1 MSSPSESEVRD
12 GLSSKSFLA
21 LLVTQFLGAAND
33 NAFRWL
39 AVSIAIGVMGI
50 EREGS
55 ALALG
60 TVLFTVPYLL
70 LANMAGFLADRFDK
84 RAVIVWCK
92 VAELVLASMLV
103 GSILAGGVLGV
114 KGSLGLMFVTVF
126 LMGCQSALF
135 GPSKFGSIPEL
146 VRTEKISSANGL
158 MGMISVVAAALGTL
172 GGLSLYQI
180 SESEISYFVGY
191 QSDANA
197 TSTMWDLWPVMLVLL
212 GMAVFGVF
220 SSLMIRRLAPAD
232 PSRKMAK
239 NPFRETARDLKVLF
253 ARPTILRVA
262 LGISFFWM
270 MASLAQCNVNLYGE
284 HVFGLSKSGVGIL
297 MVVLVG
303 GVAIGSVLA
312 GWLSHGRVELGIVP
326 LGAVVIIIGTVGL
339 CVVGWNA
346 ELPITRDATA
356 KVTTPFVMSYV
367 SFWFCSGFLFLLG
380 FGAGLFLVPLEAFL
394 QEEAEPQVR
403 GTVIAGTNFLAFTL
417 VILSSGV
424 FFIERDLLG
433 LSSSTIFLLCGIVSV
448 PVLLYA
454 LYLLPMATVRFL
466 VWLLLATN
474 YRVRIRGHENIP
486 KRGGALLVSNHVS
499 YVDGW
504 LVTLAST
511 RQIRLMADGDFYKGS
526 RIITW
531 MSNLFKVISI
541 NPNMG
546 PKGLVKALK
555 EANQAVKNGELV
567 CIFAEGKLT
576 RTGQLE
582 KFQRGLLR
590 VVDGT
595 DCPVI
600 PMYIDKIWGSI
611 FSYHGGKII
620 YKWPRQWPHRI
631 SISFGEPM
639 QHPKNLGQVRQGV
652 LDVSAESAKV
662 RPERNWGP
670 ARRFVRR
677 CQQAKFQTKI
687 ADTTGKSLSGGKLL
701 AGALA
706 LKKKLREAGIT
717 SKHGEARTIGVILP
731 PSVGGFLTNTAIT
744 MSRDV
749 SVNLNYTLSQ
759 SDLNYCIE
767 KSGLQHVITSRKVMQ
782 KLNVELNAE
791 PVFIEDLIE
800 SISKGDRIWAG
811 IQAYALPSFF
821 VERWHGLHKSQP
833 DDLLTILF
841 TSGSTGRPKG
851 VMLSHYNVQA
861 NVDSIDDLFHLKG
874 RDTQIGVMPF
884 FHAFGYT
891 LGLWLTATTPM
902 RAVYHHNPI
911 DGRTVGKLCEEY
923 SATILM
929 GTPTFLRAYI
939 KRCTPEQMKHLELAV
954 VGAERLSPELAEEFR
969 EKFGVLPTEGYGATE
984 LAPLAT
990 ANVPNT
996 RCAVEGDTARKLG
1009 SIGRPI
1015 PGVSVK
1021 VVDLETRED
1030 LDVDEEGLLLVRGAN
1045 VMQGYLDEP
1054 EKTAEVLQDGWYNT
1068 GDIAVIDDSGFVT
1081 LTGRLNR
1088 CSKIGG
1094 EMVPHGRVEEELLR
1108 IVKNQPDAD
1117 SDADTDGAVSLVVTA
1132 VPDEKRG
1139 ERLVVL
1145 HRPLSQS
1152 PEEILQELSESNL
1165 PNLWLPSRESFLEV
1179 ESIPVLGTGK
1189 LDLKGIR
1196 EMATKHFCEET
1207 ATTSPT

>member
-1 MSSPSESEVRD
+1 MSSPSQPEVQD
-12 GLSSKSFLA
+12 GLSSKSFIA

-50 EREGS
+50 AREGT

-60 TVLFTVPYLL
+60 TVLFTAPYLL

-103 GSILAGGVLGV
+103 GSILLGGVVGV
-114 KGSLGLMFVTVF
+114 NGSLAFMFVTVF

-146 VRTEKISSANGL
+146 VRTEKISAANGL

-172 GGLSLYQI
+172 VGLSLYQFNETAI
-180 SESEISYFVGY
+180 SHFVGHRLNIH
-191 QSDANA
+191 AEITVLA
-197 TSTMWDLWPVMLVLL
+197 LWPVILTLL
-212 GMAVFGVF
+212 GMAVVGVG
-220 SSLMIRRLAPAD
+220 SSLMIRRLTPAD
-232 PSRKMAK
+232 PNRKMAK
-239 NPFRETARDLKVLF
+239 NPFRETANDLKVLF
-253 ARPTILRVA
+253 ARPAILRVA

-339 CVVGWNA
+339 CIVGWNA
-346 ELPITRDATA
+346 DLPITFDTTA
-356 KVTTPFVMSYV
+356 KLTTPFVMSYP
-367 SFWFCSGFLFLLG
+367 SFWLCSAFLFLLG

-394 QEEAEPQVR
+394 QEESETQVR
-403 GTVIAGTNFLAFTL
+403 GTVIAGTNFVAFTM
-417 VILSSGV
+417 VILSSGI

-466 VWLLLATN
+466 VWLLMATN
-474 YRVRIRGHENIP
+474 YRVRIRGLENIP
-486 KRGGALLVSNHVS
+486 KRGGALIVANHVS

-504 LVTLAST
+504 LVTLSSP

-526 RIITW
+526 RLITW
-531 MSNLFKVISI
+531 MSDLFKVISI
-541 NPNMG
+541 NPTMG

-555 EANQAVKNGELV
+555 EANRAVANGELV

-576 RTGQLE
+576 RTGQLD

-600 PMYIDKIWGSI
+600 PLYIDKLWGSI

-631 SISFGEPM
+631 SMNFGKPVQE
-639 QHPKNLGQVRQGV
+639 PKNLAEVRQSV
-652 LDVSAESAKV
+652 LDMSAESAKQ
-662 RPERNWGP
+662 RPERKRGP
-670 ARRFVRR
+670 VRRFVRR
-677 CQQAKFQTKI
+677 CKQAKFQTKI
-687 ADTTGKSLSGGKLL
+687 SDSTGQSLTGGKLL

-706 LKKKLREAGIT
+706 LKKQLREAGIT
-717 SKHGEARTIGVILP
+717 SKHGDAQTIGVMLP
-731 PSVGGFLTNTAIT
+731 PSVGGFLANTAIS

-749 SVNLNYTLSQ
+749 CVNLNYTLSE

-767 KSGLQHVITSRKVMQ
+767 KSGLTHVITSKKVMD
-782 KLNVELNAE
+782 KLNIELNAE
-791 PVFIEDLIE
+791 SVFLEDLIA
-800 SISKGDRIWAG
+800 SISKGTRIKAG
-811 IQAYALPSFF
+811 IQAYALPPFV
-821 VERWHGLHKSQP
+821 VERLHGLNKIQP

-841 TSGSTGRPKG
+841 TSGSTGQPKG

-861 NVDSIDDLFHLKG
+861 NIDSIDDLFNLKA
-874 RDTQIGVMPF
+874 RDTQVGVMPF

-891 LGLWLTATTPM
+891 LGMWLTGTTPI

-911 DGRTVGKLCEEY
+911 DGRTVGKLCEEH

-939 KRCTPEQMKHLELAV
+939 KRCKPEQMKHLDLAV
-954 VGAERLSPELAEEFR
+954 VGAERLSPELAEEFQQ
-969 EKFGVLPTEGYGATE
+969 KFGVLPTEGYGTTE

-990 ANVPNT
+990 ANIPNT
-996 RCAVEGDTARKLG
+996 RTGFEEDDARKIG

-1021 VVDLETRED
+1021 VVDPDTGED
-1030 LDVDEEGLLLVRGAN
+1030 RDFGEEGLLLVRGAN

-1054 EKTAEVLQDGWYNT
+1054 EKTAEVLNDGWYNT
-1068 GDIAVIDDSGFVT
+1068 GDIATIDESGFVT
-1081 LTGRLNR
+1081 LAGRLNR
-1088 CSKIGG
+1088 FSKIGG
-1094 EMVPHGRVEEELLR
+1094 EMVPHGRIEEELLR
-1108 IVKNQPDAD
+1108 IVGNQTESEGEVP
-1117 SDADTDGAVSLVVTA
+1117 LVVTA

-1145 HRPLSQS
+1145 HRPLDRS
-1152 PEEILQELSESNL
+1152 PEDILQELSAGNL
-1165 PNLWLPSRESFLEV
+1165 PNLWLPSRDSFLEV
-1179 ESIPVLGTGK
+1179 ESIPVLGSGK

-1196 EMATKHFCEET
+1196 ETAVQHFSAGT
-1207 ATTSPT
+1207 AASTST